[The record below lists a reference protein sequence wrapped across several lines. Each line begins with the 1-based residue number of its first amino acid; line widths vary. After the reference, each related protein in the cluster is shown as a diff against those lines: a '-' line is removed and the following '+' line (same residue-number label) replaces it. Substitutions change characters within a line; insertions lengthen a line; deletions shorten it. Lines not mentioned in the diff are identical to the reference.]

1 MSDLTVKFDST
12 IPRGAR
18 DEIRALLA
26 PYEAMLR
33 EEIRDLRIRLRKG
46 SNEDGAGEAQATSL
60 TSTRY
65 HVAYIALDASFFE
78 LTDVEKAQ
86 TIAHEA
92 VHVIHDGYAREV
104 EHLLQ
109 HFVPEDART
118 YVFNRLS
125 DAEERAVET
134 IAHALYNAKGGV

>member
-1 MSDLTVKFDST
+1 MSDLTIKFDPT
-12 IPRGAR
+12 IPRGAHA
-18 DEIRALLA
+18 ELRAFFA
-26 PYEAMLR
+26 PHAAMLR
-33 EEIRDLRIRLRKG
+33 EEIRDLRVRLRKG
-46 SNEDGAGEAQATSL
+46 SGEDGAGEAQATSL

-65 HVAYIALDASFFE
+65 HVAHIALDASFFE

-104 EHLLQ
+104 EHLLT

-118 YVFNRLS
+118 YVFNRLT
-125 DAEERAVET
+125 DAEERVVET
-134 IAHALYNAKGGV
+134 IAYALYKARGGD